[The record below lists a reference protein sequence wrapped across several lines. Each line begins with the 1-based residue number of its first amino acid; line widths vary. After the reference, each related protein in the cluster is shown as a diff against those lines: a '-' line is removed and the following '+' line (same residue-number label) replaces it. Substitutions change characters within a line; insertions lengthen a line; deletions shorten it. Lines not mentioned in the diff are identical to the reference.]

1 MEDKYFSLWTEFRYR
16 MASKA
21 MNAAS
26 TEVQE
31 HYNQVLQDM
40 AVLEAEVFLEE

>member
-1 MEDKYFSLWTEFRYR
+1 MEDKYFSLCTEFRYR

-26 TEVQE
+26 TEVQA
-31 HYNQVLQDM
+31 HYNQVRQDM